1 MTGTAGNGSRADV
14 RVGGSLLP
22 RNRLIEA
29 LNGAKSVRVV
39 VLEAPAGY
47 SKTTTLRL
55 WDDADTRPFAWVRC
69 EPRYNDPALLANTLV
84 GALGETDIDPELH
97 ESLAS
102 PVPDLNLLLERV
114 SEAILGLDPFVL
126 VIDDALSA
134 IDVAT
139 EQQVLTAILAAI
151 RGKTVLIVSHR
162 INVLRRCDRIVL
174 LDAGRIVARGTHRDL
189 LVDPFY
195 RAMADKQE
203 SHA

>member
-1 MTGTAGNGSRADV
+1 LDPGELRAAIAYVGQEPVLFAGTIADNIALG
-14 RVGGSLLP
+14 RPDASMAQ
-22 RNRLIEA
+22 IEA
-29 LNGAKSVRVV
+29 AARAAAIHAEIQGFTG
-39 VLEAPAGY
+39 GY
-47 SKTTTLRL
+47 QAVIGERGIKLSGGQRQRL
-55 WDDADTRPFAWVRC
+55 ALAR
-69 EPRYNDPALLANTLV
+69 ALLC
-84 GALGETDIDPELH
+84 DRPM
-97 ESLAS
+97 
-102 PVPDLNLLLERV
+102 
-114 SEAILGLDPFVL
+114 L

>member
-84 GALGETDIDPELH
+84 GAEEAPEELGGTLELGRMTSGIGVMEDGKWINRENGSIGIPEGRHHLTLYVANTGALH
-97 ESLAS
+97 AGVYLRLIGRVPGGGLVKG
-102 PVPDLNLLLERV
+102 PVI
-114 SEAILGLDPFVL
+114 S
-126 VIDDALSA
+126 
-134 IDVAT
+134 
-139 EQQVLTAILAAI
+139 
-151 RGKTVLIVSHR
+151 
-162 INVLRRCDRIVL
+162 
-174 LDAGRIVARGTHRDL
+174 
-189 LVDPFY
+189 Y
-195 RAMADKQE
+195 
-203 SHA
+203 